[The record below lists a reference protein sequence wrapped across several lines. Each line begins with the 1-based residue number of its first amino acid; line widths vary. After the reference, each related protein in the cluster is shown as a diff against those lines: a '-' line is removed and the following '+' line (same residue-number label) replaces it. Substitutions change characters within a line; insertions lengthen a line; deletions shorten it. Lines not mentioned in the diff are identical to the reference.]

1 MILVVHPGSRIRM
14 LTFYPSRIPDPGVKK
29 ALDPGSGS
37 ATLMTS
43 LILVSREERD
53 FDLSLVLILFM
64 AVSTVM
70 LGSLWSGYAKQ
81 SLRLR

>member
-1 MILVVHPGSRIRM
+1 MGKNQDPAKYD
-14 LTFYPSRIPDPGVKK
+14 LTSFV
-29 ALDPGSGS
+29 
-37 ATLMTS
+37 
-43 LILVSREERD
+43 LVSREERD

>member
-1 MILVVHPGSRIRM
+1 MIIRS
-14 LTFYPSRIPDPGVKK
+14 LNCGVLKRQIATKQTFSCITKTEISSIAVITKHDMTLFI
-29 ALDPGSGS
+29 LD
-37 ATLMTS
+37 
-43 LILVSREERD
+43 SREERD

>member
-1 MILVVHPGSRIRM
+1 MTLFIL
-14 LTFYPSRIPDPGVKK
+14 D
-29 ALDPGSGS
+29 
-37 ATLMTS
+37 
-43 LILVSREERD
+43 SREERD

>member
-1 MILVVHPGSRIRM
+1 
-14 LTFYPSRIPDPGVKK
+14 
-29 ALDPGSGS
+29 
-37 ATLMTS
+37 MTS
-43 LILVSREERD
+43 FVLVSREERD

>member
-1 MILVVHPGSRIRM
+1 
-14 LTFYPSRIPDPGVKK
+14 
-29 ALDPGSGS
+29 
-37 ATLMTS
+37 MTS
-43 LILVSREERD
+43 FVLVSREERD

-81 SLRLR
+81 SLRLRYFIIKETVSQD